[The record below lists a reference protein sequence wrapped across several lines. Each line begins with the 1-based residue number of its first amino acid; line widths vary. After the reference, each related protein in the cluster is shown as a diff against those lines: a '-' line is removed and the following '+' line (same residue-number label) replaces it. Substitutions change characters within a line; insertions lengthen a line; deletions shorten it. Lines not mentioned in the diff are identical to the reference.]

1 MSNIALVSPAT
12 GTATF
17 SITTPSGTSTDRT
30 LTLPDNSGTVANSGI
45 SGVDSVPVG
54 RGAGNVSTNT
64 AVGAGALAANT
75 TGDNITAVGSGAY
88 ALGTASANDA
98 FGQNSMGGGIVTGV
112 SNAAFGRNSL
122 NALTSGTLNT
132 AIGSASL
139 EANTTGSNN
148 TAVGRQALTSN
159 TTASNNTAVGYQA
172 AYSTTTAGANIAIG
186 YQALYSNTTGQLNV
200 AIGSQALYAQTA
212 DAYNTAVGGNSMQST
227 TTGNEN
233 AALGRLSLNANTTGS
248 DNTAVG
254 YSALSANTTASN
266 NTAVGFGAGSNVTT
280 GSNNTYLGYNATAS
294 VAAPTGEIVI
304 GYGVA
309 GIGGNYKVTIGSSGV
324 GRISADYSTSAT
336 WTFSSD
342 INKKQNIQ
350 SDTLGLSFINRLR
363 TVTYQ
368 WKPNNELPTTFSDYA
383 EENVKDT
390 ETVMHGLVAQ
400 EVKAA
405 LDAEGVTTFEG
416 WGEAGDGSQVVSRE
430 MFIIPL
436 IKAIQEL
443 NAKVDAQAAEI
454 ATLKGQ
460 A

>member
-64 AVGAGALAANT
+64 AVGASALAANT

-159 TTASNNTAVGYQA
+159 TTASRNTAVGFA
-172 AYSTTTAGANIAIG
+172 SATA
-186 YQALYSNTTGQLNV
+186 NTTGFRNTGVGAYSLYV
-200 AIGSQALYAQTA
+200 ATTG
-212 DAYNTAVGGNSMQST
+212 DYNTAVGDV
-227 TTGNEN
+227 
-233 AALGRLSLNANTTGS
+233 ALESLTTGS
-248 DNTAVG
+248 FNTAIG
-254 YSALSANTTASN
+254 IAS
-266 NTAVGFGAGSNVTT
+266 GGAITT
-280 GSNNTYLGYNATAS
+280 GSKNTIIGGYSGNQGGLDIRTSSNNIVLSDGDGNPRFYDRNGTTYSPSIYNIATSGGSTVSIGADASMFRNTSSLRYKKNVVDTNRGLSDVLNLRAVQYESKSAHEEGRIFGGLIAEELHDAGLTEFVEYNA
-294 VAAPTGEIVI
+294 E
-304 GYGVA
+304 
-309 GIGGNYKVTIGSSGV
+309 
-324 GRISADYSTSAT
+324 
-336 WTFSSD
+336 
-342 INKKQNIQ
+342 
-350 SDTLGLSFINRLR
+350 GLPDA
-363 TVTYQ
+363 VH
-368 WKPNNELPTTFSDYA
+368 YA
-383 EENVKDT
+383 N
-390 ETVMHGLVAQ
+390 M
-400 EVKAA
+400 
-405 LDAEGVTTFEG
+405 
-416 WGEAGDGSQVVSRE
+416 VSLA
-430 MFIIPL
+430 F
-436 IKAIQEL
+436 KAIQEL

-460 A
+460 P

>member
-54 RGAGNVSTNT
+54 RGAGNVATNT
-64 AVGAGALAANT
+64 AVGASALAANT

-159 TTASNNTAVGYQA
+159 TTASRNTAVGFA
-172 AYSTTTAGANIAIG
+172 SATATTTGFRNTGVGAYS
-186 YQALYSNTTGQLNV
+186 LYVATTGN
-200 AIGSQALYAQTA
+200 
-212 DAYNTAVGGNSMQST
+212 YNTAVGDV
-227 TTGNEN
+227 
-233 AALGRLSLNANTTGS
+233 ALESLTTGS
-248 DNTAVG
+248 FNTAIG
-254 YSALSANTTASN
+254 IGS
-266 NTAVGFGAGSNVTT
+266 GGAITT
-280 GSNNTYLGYNATAS
+280 GSKNTIIGGYSGNQGGLDIRTSSKNIVLSDGDGIPWVHIDSSGQALFDIYS
-294 VAAPTGEIVI
+294 VANAGTRILGPSTTGSPRIEVFHQSGSVSGGGFVVFALAGSVIGSITQSGTTAVAYNTTSDYRLKENVQPLTGALSRIAALKPCTYTWKSAPDETGEGFIAHELAEVCPL
-304 GYGVA
+304 A
-309 GIGGNYKVTIGSSGV
+309 VTGEKDAVNEDGSIKPQS
-324 GRISADYSTSAT
+324 IDTS
-336 WTFSSD
+336 F
-342 INKKQNIQ
+342 
-350 SDTLGLSFINRLR
+350 
-363 TVTYQ
+363 
-368 WKPNNELPTTFSDYA
+368 
-383 EENVKDT
+383 
-390 ETVMHGLVAQ
+390 LVATLT
-400 EVKAA
+400 A
-405 LDAEGVTTFEG
+405 
-416 WGEAGDGSQVVSRE
+416 
-430 MFIIPL
+430 
-436 IKAIQEL
+436 AIQEL

-454 ATLKGQ
+454 AALKGQ
-460 A
+460 P